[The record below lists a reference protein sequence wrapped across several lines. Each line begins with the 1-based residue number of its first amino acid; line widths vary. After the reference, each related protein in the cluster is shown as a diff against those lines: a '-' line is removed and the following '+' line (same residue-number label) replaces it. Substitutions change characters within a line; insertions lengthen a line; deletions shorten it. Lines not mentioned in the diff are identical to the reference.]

1 MVLHGGA
8 GVYPSQ
14 GRLDVNHELVV
25 EAAMVNVVTNGADPQ
40 SKTLASEEKISWG
53 VHVLNVLFHL
63 IWSVNA
69 RGGLEDAVNA
79 VGHMEAV

>member
-40 SKTLASEEKISWG
+40 SKTLS
-53 VHVLNVLFHL
+53 
-63 IWSVNA
+63 
-69 RGGLEDAVNA
+69 
-79 VGHMEAV
+79 